1 MATKENWVK
10 QHVNT
15 QTHRTH
21 GTIWSQFT
29 YYKRKPYVIQRN
41 TLYMKI
47 SKHALCSLVKKIILY
62 NSIKVVFNI
71 HLSTCITYVTR
82 SVIQQCTVLTSPL
95 SVRRHYLK
103 DTCISFSISI
113 KDKLAAE
120 DKKGPGGSVS

>member
-1 MATKENWVK
+1 
-10 QHVNT
+10 
-15 QTHRTH
+15 
-21 GTIWSQFT
+21 
-29 YYKRKPYVIQRN
+29 
-41 TLYMKI
+41 MKI

-95 SVRRHYLK
+95 SFRRHYLK
-103 DTCISFSISI
+103 DTCISFSIGI